1 MFLMTVTT
9 VQQVAQSMID
19 FSPLVPVI
27 NGLIT
32 AIAGVALA
40 AIPPTAYY
48 AVVWLRNHGIAVSA
62 KAQGEIVNRAS
73 DLVQK
78 GRAFVAQQADN
89 YVENKL
95 KVAVPSSEV
104 ATVANFMISQAPDLV
119 KKMGAD
125 PTTVDGQ
132 QKLVQF
138 VISHM
143 TPSAP
148 VPDATLGVTLT
159 AATPSAS
166 SKPQGA

>member
-1 MFLMTVTT
+1 MILTT
-9 VQQVAQSMID
+9 MAAGQQVAQSMID
-19 FSPLVPVI
+19 FSPLIPVI

-40 AIPPTAYY
+40 AIPPMAYY
-48 AVVWLRNHGIAVSA
+48 TVVWLRNHGIAVSA
-62 KAQGEIVNRAS
+62 KAQSEVVNRAS

-78 GRAFVAQQADN
+78 GRAFVTQKADD

-95 KVAVPSSEV
+95 KVPVPSPEV
-104 ATVANFMISQAPDLV
+104 GTVVNFMIAQAPDLV

-125 PTTVDGQ
+125 PTTVEGQ

-148 VPDATLGVTLT
+148 VPDSTLGVTLT
-159 AATPSAS
+159 AATPAAS
-166 SKPQGA
+166 SKP